1 MYLELVYLLNCRD
14 INLSERMSSVSFI
27 LPQVTASS
35 LGISPLVSPSSQPL
49 AMDDAV
55 TSSESSAESPGGR
68 SRGMPM
74 LSTSPTSTVP
84 NPSSPAVVLSVSPV
98 ASVGVPSPPPGSAS
112 LSRQMGSLSVTGTI

>member
-1 MYLELVYLLNCRD
+1 
-14 INLSERMSSVSFI
+14 
-27 LPQVTASS
+27 
-35 LGISPLVSPSSQPL
+35 
-49 AMDDAV
+49 MDDAV

-74 LSTSPTSTVP
+74 LSTSPTSSVP